1 MISVRLP
8 IQILPTCQ
16 LVDGKF
22 LLCQLLHPVPGLVDP
37 SARLRLFGLLQ
48 TPDIQFGPLPP
59 TVFWIQL
66 LVNCLRLVGVWW
78 ASSVSAMPALALPQ
92 RVPLSPLKI
101 FLPKTVTLIGPPIG
115 TVALAIPQ
123 AVAFLNGHAPTVL
136 SKWWLLMLTQCAI
149 DGMLIAPVSMI
160 FHEGDGNPG
169 MQAPLPILED
179 VSSLDEKQIFWK
191 CPFWEVGIS
200 SSTRSRVSL
209 KAIYK
214 ARSAHRSKRHSKVSL
229 KS

>member
-101 FLPKTVTLIGPPIG
+101 FLPKTVTPIGPPIG

-136 SKWWLLMLTQCAI
+136 SKWWLLMLTHCAI
-149 DGMLIAPVSMI
+149 DGMLIAPVSMRVMAI
-160 FHEGDGNPG
+160 PVCKLLF
-169 MQAPLPILED
+169 Q
-179 VSSLDEKQIFWK
+179 FWK
-191 CPFWEVGIS
+191 MSAVWMKRKFFGSAPFVKWELV
-200 SSTRSRVSL
+200 RRL
-209 KAIYK
+209 
-214 ARSAHRSKRHSKVSL
+214 AHRSVSRL
-229 KS
+229 YTRLAVPIAPRDIPKCP